1 MTTQEVK
8 RKLAAI
14 LSADVKGYSRLIR
27 EDELGT
33 IRTLNAYKELMTNL
47 IQQHHGRV
55 VDAPG
60 DNLLAEFGSVVDA
73 VQCAVEI
80 QKELK
85 TRNGELPENR
95 RMEFRIGINLGDVIE
110 DGEQILGDGVNIAAR
125 LEGLSDPGGVC
136 ISGIV
141 YDQIKIK
148 LNLGYQYLGEHTVK
162 NIAEP
167 IRVYRVLME
176 PEAAGKVIG
185 EKKVKPRQW
194 PRAAVGLVIVL
205 IIIVAAV
212 VVWKIYT
219 PPASKPEMASKEKI
233 TVAPSEKPLVIVP
246 TSPATSVEPAP
257 KEKVTLSL
265 PEKMTKPAPPKEEV
279 ASKEKMA
286 FPLPEEPSIAVLPFV
301 NMSGDPKQEFLSDG
315 ITEEIITALS
325 KIRHLFVISR
335 QSTFSYKGKPVKVKQ
350 VSEEL
355 SVRYV
360 LEGSLQRSG
369 DRIRINA
376 QLIDAFTGRHIW
388 AERYNRDLTD
398 LFALQDEITMKILTA
413 IRVKLT
419 EGEQVST
426 FEKYFKGKQGL
437 DCYLKILE
445 GSSYIWGHNI
455 KDTIVARRIAE
466 EVMGMCPEVPLAYTL
481 MGTVHQLEY
490 WLGIGK
496 SPQESIKKGIE
507 LAEKALAMDDSLPAP
522 HWLLSNFYT
531 LKREHDKAI
540 AEAERAVALDPGG
553 AFVHLAYGMSLNYG
567 GRSEEAI
574 PVLQKAIRLNPL
586 GETGYFLHLG
596 HAYRVTG
603 RFDEAV
609 SAYKKSIQRSPDS
622 LFAHLGLAATYSMM
636 GRDKEARAEAA
647 EVLRLN
653 PKFSVDSYAKRLTF
667 KDQSA
672 TDKFTDA
679 LRKAGLK

>member
-1 MTTQEVK
+1 MTAQEVK

-14 LSADVKGYSRLIR
+14 LSADVKGYSRLMG
-27 EDELGT
+27 EDEVGT
-33 IRTLNAYKELMTNL
+33 IQTLNTYKELMANL
-47 IQQHHGRV
+47 IQHHHGRV

-60 DNLLAEFGSVVDA
+60 DNLLAEFASVVDA
-73 VQCAVEI
+73 VECAVDI

-85 TRNGELPENR
+85 TRNTELPENR
-95 RMEFRIGINLGDVIE
+95 RMEFRIGVNLGDVIE

-125 LEGLSDPGGVC
+125 LESLAEAGGIC
-136 ISGIV
+136 ISGTAF
-141 YDQIKIK
+141 DQVRNKVD
-148 LNLGYQYLGEHTVK
+148 LGYEYLGEQTVK
-162 NIAEP
+162 NIALP
-167 IRVYRVLME
+167 VRVYKVLME
-176 PEAAGKVIG
+176 SEAAGKVIG
-185 EKKVKPRQW
+185 EKRPRQLQ
-194 PRAAVGLVIVL
+194 RVALGLVVVVIVV
-205 IIIVAAV
+205 VAAV
-212 VVWKIYT
+212 VIWKLYT
-219 PPASKPEMASKEKI
+219 PSAPQPEVISKEKI
-233 TVAPSEKPLVIVP
+233 TASLPEKPSATVP
-246 TSPATSVEPAP
+246 LSAEVAP
-257 KEKVTLSL
+257 KEKIPVPKSEKVSKTVPL
-265 PEKMTKPAPPKEEV
+265 PPPKEEV

-286 FPLPEEPSIAVLPFV
+286 FPLPDLPSIAVLPFV
-301 NMSGDPKQEFLSDG
+301 NMSEDPKQEYLSDG
-315 ITEEIITALS
+315 MTEEIITALS

-335 QSTFSYKGKPVKVKQ
+335 QSTFSYKSKPVKVKQ

-355 SVRYV
+355 GVRYV
-360 LEGSLQRSG
+360 LEGSVQRSG

-376 QLIDAFTGRHIW
+376 QLIDALTGRHIW

-398 LFALQDEITMKILTA
+398 LFALQDEITLKILRA
-413 IRVKLT
+413 IQVKLT
-419 EGEQVST
+419 EGEQA
-426 FEKYFKGKQGL
+426 FRGEKYFKGKQGL
-437 DCYLKILE
+437 DCYLKLLE

-466 EVMGMCPEVPLAYTL
+466 EAMAMCPEVPLAYTF

-496 SPQESIKKGIE
+496 SPQESIDKGTE
-507 LAEKALAMDDSLPAP
+507 LAQKALAMDDSLPAA

-531 LKREHDKAI
+531 LKREHEKAI

-609 SAYKKSIQRSPDS
+609 SAYKKSLQRSPDNI
-622 LFAHLGLAATYSMM
+622 FAHLSLAATYSMM
-636 GRDKEARAEAA
+636 GREQEARAEAA

-653 PKFSVDSYAKRLTF
+653 PKFSVDSYAKRITF
-667 KDQSA
+667 KDQSV
-672 TDKFTDA
+672 TDKFIDG